1 MAIQQE
7 ENVCC
12 FEIPKKN
19 KVMSYEN
26 MGQIAKYILIFI
38 PKSRIGVLLLTL
50 CYRQNR
56 KMVFW
61 FHIFYAQGG
70 FNQLAR

>member
-7 ENVCC
+7 EKVC
-12 FEIPKKN
+12 FEIPKKTR
-19 KVMSYEN
+19 SCHSEN
-26 MGQIAKYILIFI
+26 MGQIAKYILILN
-38 PKSRIGVLLLTL
+38 PKSRIGLLLLTL

-70 FNQLAR
+70 FNQFTR